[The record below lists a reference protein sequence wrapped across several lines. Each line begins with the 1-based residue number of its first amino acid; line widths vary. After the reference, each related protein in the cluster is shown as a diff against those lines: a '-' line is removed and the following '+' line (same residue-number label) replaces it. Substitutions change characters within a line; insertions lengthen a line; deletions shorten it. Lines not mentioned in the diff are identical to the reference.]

1 MTTCKHW
8 TRILAALLAFAMF
21 AAACGS
27 SDDDSP
33 AGGDPSGADSS
44 DSGTDSSDSDDD
56 DTAATDDSDDSAAP
70 DDSDDS
76 AAPDDGDDD
85 TASTDDG
92 DGSAAPDDSV
102 EDDPAPTMGV
112 LTIDIDSGPQ
122 EDLSNFNPYMIPK
135 DRGMAGALAEPLFL
149 PNLITGGLD
158 PWLAESVVSDDGGL
172 TWTLTLRDG
181 VTWSDGEAFDSDDVI
196 FTADMLA
203 TTPDFTNVPSVDFS
217 SVTAEAVDSR
227 TITFTQPEP
236 SPRWALNL
244 FGNPSSGNMLVVVP
258 EHIWSSVDDVI
269 TYTNENPVFT
279 GAYTVSDVSA
289 SRIVYVRDDDWWG
302 AATGFEDLPGPS
314 EMHWVT
320 HEGEEQKVAAMDR
333 GELDMASNISGP
345 TFQALIARN
354 SDVHGWTDAPP
365 FGSVDACPRALH
377 FNNEKV
383 PSADVRWAINHAM
396 NRDTLIAVAYGGAG
410 GPAQHSRSFFP
421 AYPGL
426 QSYVED
432 VAAAGLFDQFP
443 VGEYDPDKARQ
454 RLAAAGYGEGELS
467 LVVTA
472 VEQPS
477 EIAMAEVIA
486 EQLQAV
492 GIDAS
497 FEVAA
502 IPDFVEGLRVGRFE
516 SVVFFLCGSVSDPW
530 LTMDYYHSRWLP
542 EEPGGE
548 QFGPPWWNRQ
558 RWANDEYSAIVD
570 EIATLQPG
578 DPRISE
584 LVVDAFELW
593 LPDLPE
599 VALVQH
605 PQINPFTEANWTGFP
620 TDADPYIQLVIAT
633 PGFHRILHNLEL
645 AG

>member
-1 MTTCKHW
+1 MTTFQHW
-8 TRILAALLAFAMF
+8 TRILAAILALAML
-21 AAACGS
+21 AATCGS
-27 SDDDSP
+27 SDDDST
-33 AGGDPSGADSS
+33 AGGDSGADSS
-44 DSGTDSSDSDDD
+44 DSGTDSSGSDDD
-56 DTAATDDSDDSAAP
+56 DATATA
-70 DDSDDS
+70 
-76 AAPDDGDDD
+76 DGDDPV
-85 TASTDDG
+85 TTDD
-92 DGSAAPDDSV
+92 
-102 EDDPAPTMGV
+102 EDDPAPSGGV
-112 LTIDIDSGPQ
+112 LTIDIDSGTQ

-135 DRGMAGALAEPLFL
+135 DRGMAGALAEPLFI
-149 PNLITGGLD
+149 PNLITGELD
-158 PWLAESVVSDDGGL
+158 PWLAESVVSNDGGL

-196 FTADMLA
+196 FTVDMLA
-203 TTPDFTNVPSVDFS
+203 AAPELTNVPSIGFS
-217 SVTAEAVDSR
+217 SVTAEAVDSH
-227 TITFTQPEP
+227 TITFTHAEP
-236 SPRWALNL
+236 SPRWALTA
-244 FGNPSSGNMLVVVP
+244 FGNPSSGNMFVVVP

-269 TYTNENPVFT
+269 TYTNEDPVFT

-314 EMHWVT
+314 ELRWVT
-320 HEGEEQKVAAMDR
+320 YEKDEQKVAAMDR
-333 GELDMASNISGP
+333 GELDMASNIAGP

-383 PSADVRWAINHAM
+383 PNADVHWAINHAI
-396 NRDTLIAVAYGGAG
+396 NRDTLISVAYGGAG
-410 GPAQHSRSFFP
+410 EASQKSRSFFP
-421 AYPGL
+421 AYPAL
-426 QSYVED
+426 SSYVSDIE
-432 VAAAGLFDQFP
+432 AADLFDRFP
-443 VGEYDPDKARQ
+443 VGEYNPDKARE
-454 RLAAAGYGEGELS
+454 RLAAAGLADGEFS

-472 VEQPS
+472 VDQPS
-477 EIAMAEVIA
+477 EVAMAEVIA
-486 EQLQAV
+486 EQLRAV

-516 SVVFFLCGSVSDPW
+516 SVVFFLCGSVTDPW
-530 LTMDYYHSRWLP
+530 QTMDYYHSRWLP

-548 QFGPPWWNRQ
+548 QGGPPWWNRQ
-558 RWANDEYSAIVD
+558 RWASDEYSAIVD

-578 DPRISE
+578 DPGISE

-620 TDADPYIQLVIAT
+620 TEADPYIQLVIAT
-633 PGFHRILHNLEL
+633 PAFHRILHNLEL

>member
-1 MTTCKHW
+1 MTTCKYW
-8 TRILAALLAFAMF
+8 IRILAALLALAMF
-21 AAACGS
+21 AAACSS
-27 SDDDSP
+27 SDDDST
-33 AGGDPSGADSS
+33 AGGDSSADSS

-56 DTAATDDSDDSAAP
+56 DAAATDDSDDAAATDDG
-70 DDSDDS
+70 DDSTATDDGDDS
-76 AAPDDGDDD
+76 AATDDGDDS
-85 TASTDDG
+85 AATDD
-92 DGSAAPDDSV
+92 AV
-102 EDDPAPTMGV
+102 EDDPAPSGGV

-149 PNLITGGLD
+149 PNLITGELD
-158 PWLAESVVSDDGGL
+158 PWLAESAVSDDGGL
-172 TWTLTLRDG
+172 TWTVTLRDG
-181 VTWSDGEAFDSDDVI
+181 ITWSDGEAFDSDDVI
-196 FTADMLA
+196 FTVDMLA

-227 TITFTQPEP
+227 TITFTHAEP
-236 SPRWALNL
+236 APRWAINV
-244 FGNPSSGNMLVVVP
+244 FGNPSSGNMFVVVP

-289 SRIVYVRDDDWWG
+289 SRITYVRDDDWWG

-320 HEGEEQKVAAMDR
+320 YEGEEQKVAAMDR

-377 FNNEKV
+377 FNNEKI
-383 PSADVRWAINHAM
+383 PSADVHWAINHAID
-396 NRDTLIAVAYGGAG
+396 RDTLISVAYGGAG
-410 GPAQHSRSFFP
+410 GASQGSRSFFP
-421 AYPGL
+421 AYAGL

-432 VAAAGLFDQFP
+432 IEAAGLFDQFP
-443 VGEYDPDKARQ
+443 VGEYNPDKARE
-454 RLAAAGYGEGELS
+454 RLAAAGFEEGEFS

-516 SVVFFLCGSVSDPW
+516 SVVFFLCGSVTDPW

-605 PQINPFTEANWTGFP
+605 PQINPFTAASWTGFP

-633 PGFHRILHNLEL
+633 PAFHRILNNLEP

>member
-1 MTTCKHW
+1 MTTYKYW
-8 TRILAALLAFAMF
+8 TRILAALLALATF

-27 SDDDSP
+27 SDDDST
-33 AGGDPSGADSS
+33 AGGDSSVDPS

-56 DTAATDDSDDSAAP
+56 DTAATDGDDDSA
-70 DDSDDS
+70 
-76 AAPDDGDDD
+76 
-85 TASTDDG
+85 TA
-92 DGSAAPDDSV
+92 
-102 EDDPAPTMGV
+102 EEDPAPSGGV
-112 LTIDIDSGPQ
+112 LTIDINSGPQ

-135 DRGMAGALAEPLFL
+135 DQGMAGTLAEPLFL
-149 PNLITGGLD
+149 PNLATGGLD
-158 PWLAESVVSDDGGL
+158 PWLAESVLSDDGGL
-172 TWTLTLRDG
+172 TWTVTLRNG

-196 FTADMLA
+196 FTVDMLA
-203 TTPDFTNVPSVDFS
+203 ATPDFTNVPSVDFS
-217 SVTAEAVDSR
+217 SVTAEAVDSH
-227 TITFTQPEP
+227 TITFTHADP
-236 SPRWALNL
+236 SPRWALSL
-244 FGNPSSGNMLVVVP
+244 FGNPTSGNMFVVVP

-269 TYTNENPVFT
+269 IYTNENPVFT

-314 EMHWVT
+314 EIHWVT
-320 HEGEEQKVAAMDR
+320 YDGEEQKVAAMDR
-333 GELDMASNISGP
+333 GELDMASNITGP
-345 TFQALIARN
+345 TFQALVARN
-354 SDVHGWTDAPP
+354 SDVHGWTDGPP
-365 FGSVDACPRALH
+365 FGSVDPCPRALH
-377 FNNEKV
+377 FNNEKIS
-383 PSADVRWAINHAM
+383 SADVHWAINHAID
-396 NRDTLIAVAYGGAG
+396 RDTLISVAYGGAG
-410 GPAQHSRSFFP
+410 GASQKSRSFFP
-421 AYPGL
+421 AYPEL

-432 VAAAGLFDQFP
+432 IEAAGLFDQFP
-443 VGEYDPDKARQ
+443 VGEYDPDKARE
-454 RLAAAGYGEGELS
+454 RLAAAGFEEGEFS

-486 EQLQAV
+486 EQLSAV

-502 IPDFVEGLRVGRFE
+502 IPDFVEGIRVGRFE
-516 SVVFFLCGSVSDPW
+516 SVVFFLCGSVTDPW
-530 LTMDYYHSRWLP
+530 LTMDFYHSRWLP

-548 QFGPPWWNRQ
+548 QGGPPWWNRQ

-620 TDADPYIQLVIAT
+620 TDADPYVQLVTAT
-633 PGFHRILHNLEL
+633 PAFHRIVHNLEL
-645 AG
+645 AE

>member
-1 MTTCKHW
+1 MTTSKNW
-8 TRILAALLAFAMF
+8 IRILAALLALAMF

-27 SDDDSP
+27 SDDDST
-33 AGGDPSGADSS
+33 AGGDSSADSS
-44 DSGTDSSDSDDD
+44 DSGTDPSDSDDD
-56 DTAATDDSDDSAAP
+56 DTAATDDGDDSATT
-70 DDSDDS
+70 
-76 AAPDDGDDD
+76 DDGDDSA
-85 TASTDDG
+85 TTDDG
-92 DGSAAPDDSV
+92 DDSATTDDAV
-102 EDDPAPTMGV
+102 EDDPAPSGGV

-149 PNLITGGLD
+149 PNLITGQLD

-172 TWTLTLRDG
+172 TWTVTLRDG
-181 VTWSDGEAFDSDDVI
+181 VTWSDGEALDSDDVI
-196 FTADMLA
+196 FTVGMLA
-203 TTPDFTNVPSVDFS
+203 ATPDFTNVPSVDFS
-217 SVTAEAVDSR
+217 SVTAEAIDSH
-227 TITFTQPEP
+227 TVTFTHAEP
-236 SPRWALNL
+236 SPRWALTT
-244 FGNPSSGNMLVVVP
+244 FGNPSSGNMFVVVP

-289 SRIVYVRDDDWWG
+289 SRIIYVRDDDWWG

-320 HEGEEQKVAAMDR
+320 YEDEEQKVAAMDR

-377 FNNEKV
+377 FNNEKI
-383 PSADVRWAINHAM
+383 PSADVHWAINHAID
-396 NRDTLIAVAYGGAG
+396 RDTLISVAYGGAG
-410 GPAQHSRSFFP
+410 GASQESRSFFP
-421 AYPGL
+421 AYAAL

-432 VAAAGLFDQFP
+432 VEAAGLFDQFP
-443 VGEYDPDKARQ
+443 VGEYNPDRARE
-454 RLAAAGYGEGELS
+454 RLAAAGFEEGEFS

-516 SVVFFLCGSVSDPW
+516 SVVFFLCGSVTDPW

-548 QFGPPWWNRQ
+548 QGGPPWWNRQ

-620 TDADPYIQLVIAT
+620 TGADPYVQLVIAT
-633 PGFHRILHNLEL
+633 PAFHRILNNLEP